1 MNEYILEIPLLKILY
16 SNSDEDSEN
25 FILSIYEQESR
36 DSGKIDIDMDF
47 FTIHEQVWF
56 GRASGTGRGSGGEG
70 WKSRKCKVTDA
81 D

>member
-47 FTIHEQVWF
+47 FAIHEQVCL
-56 GRASGTGRGSGGEG
+56 GRGSGTGRGSGGEG
-70 WKSRKCKVTDA
+70 
-81 D
+81 